1 MVTIGIHA
9 GHALIG
15 SVGAVGII
23 HESVWARKIKNEML
37 KYYRKQYKDLFKL
50 QDNTITYAKTSH
62 EVLTTLKSKS
72 KNCKYNYSI
81 HLNAG
86 GGNGIEL
93 LQRNDATV
101 AELDS
106 FRKTVNT
113 TGLKNRGI
121 KIKKDLYV
129 LNQLNKCKLI
139 EVGFVDNVDDVKIIK
154 KNYKIIAHAL
164 MDWIVRDLLRKE
176 VI

>member
-1 MVTIGIHA
+1 MCTIGIHA

-23 HESVWARKIKNEML
+23 HESVWARKIKSEMI
-37 KYYRKQYKDLFKL
+37 KYWRSQYKDLFKL
-50 QDNTITYAKTSH
+50 QDNTVTYAKTSR
-62 EVLTTLKSKS
+62 EVLNAIKSKS
-72 KNCKYNYSI
+72 KNCKYNYAI

-93 LQRNDATV
+93 LQLKQGTV
-101 AELDS
+101 AETDS
-106 FRKTVNT
+106 FRKMVNT

-121 KIKKDLYV
+121 KIRKELFV
-129 LNQLNKCKLI
+129 LNQLNNCKLL
-139 EVGFVDNVDDVKIIK
+139 EVGFVDNKDDVKIIK
-154 KNYKIIAHAL
+154 KNYKIIAHAIV
-164 MDWIVRDLLRKE
+164 DWIVRDLLRKE

>member
-1 MVTIGIHA
+1 MLTVGIHA

-23 HESVWARKIKNEML
+23 HESVWARKIKSEML
-37 KYYRKQYKDLFKL
+37 KYWRTQYKDLFKL
-50 QDNTITYAKTSH
+50 QDNTITYAKTSR
-62 EVLTTLKSKS
+62 EVLNAIKSRS

-93 LQRNDATV
+93 LQLKQPTV
-101 AELDS
+101 AETDS
-106 FRKTVNT
+106 FKKTANA

-121 KIKKDLYV
+121 KIRKDLYV
-129 LNQLNKCKLI
+129 LNQLNNCKLI
-139 EVGFVDNVDDVKIIK
+139 EVGFVDNAEDVKIVK
-154 KNYKIIAHAL
+154 KNYKIIAHAII
-164 MDWIVRDLLRKE
+164 DWIVRDLLRKE

>member
-23 HESVWARKIKNEML
+23 HESVWARKIKSEMV
-37 KYYRKQYKDLFKL
+37 KYWRKQYKELFKL
-50 QDNTITYAKTSH
+50 QDNTVTCAKTSK

-86 GGNGIEL
+86 GGSGIEL
-93 LQRNDATV
+93 LQRNDANV

-106 FRKTVNT
+106 FRKTVNA

-121 KIKKDLYV
+121 KIRKDLYV
-129 LNQLNKCKLI
+129 LNQLNNCKLI
-139 EVGFVDNVDDVKIIK
+139 EVGFVDSVEDVKIIK
-154 KNYKIIAHAL
+154 KNYKIIAHAI

>member
-1 MVTIGIHA
+1 MITVGIHA

-23 HESVWARKIKNEML
+23 HESVWARKIKTEMV
-37 KYYRKQYKDLFKL
+37 KYWRSQYKDLFKL
-50 QDNTITYAKTSH
+50 QDNTITYAKTSR
-62 EVLTTLKSKS
+62 EVLNAIKSKS

-86 GGNGIEL
+86 GGNGTEL
-93 LQRNDATV
+93 LQLKTPTQ
-101 AELDS
+101 AETDS

-113 TGLKNRGI
+113 MGLKNRGI
-121 KIKKDLYV
+121 KIRNDLFV
-129 LNQLNKCKLI
+129 LNQLNNCKII
-139 EVGFVDNVDDVKIIK
+139 EVGFVDNQDDVKIIK
-154 KNYKIIAHAL
+154 KNYKIIAHAI

>member
-1 MVTIGIHA
+1 MLTVGIHA

-23 HESVWARKIKNEML
+23 HESTWARKIKSEMV
-37 KYYRKQYKDLFKL
+37 KYWRKQYKDLFKL
-50 QDNTITYAKTSH
+50 QDNTVTYAKTSR
-62 EVLTTLKSKS
+62 EVLNTIKSKS

-81 HLNAG
+81 HLNG
-86 GGNGIEL
+86 GGGSGIEL
-93 LQRNDATV
+93 LQLKQATV
-101 AELDS
+101 AETDS

-121 KIKKDLYV
+121 KIRKDLFV
-129 LNQLNKCKLI
+129 LNQLNNCKLI
-139 EVGFVDNVDDVKIIK
+139 EVGFVDNAEDVKIIQQ
-154 KNYKIIAHAL
+154 NYKIIAHAI

>member
-1 MVTIGIHA
+1 MLTVGIHA

-23 HESVWARKIKNEML
+23 HESVWARKIKSEMV
-37 KYYRKQYKDLFKL
+37 KYWRKQYKDLFRL
-50 QDNTITYAKTSH
+50 QDNTVTYAKTSR
-62 EVLTTLKSKS
+62 EVLNAIKSKS

-86 GGNGIEL
+86 GGTGIEL
-93 LQRNDATV
+93 LQLKQATV
-101 AELDS
+101 AETDS
-106 FRKTVNT
+106 FRKTANV

-121 KIKKDLYV
+121 KIRKDLYV
-129 LNQLNKCKLI
+129 LNQLNNCKLI
-139 EVGFVDNVDDVKIIK
+139 EVGFVDNVEDVKIIK
-154 KNYKIIAHAL
+154 KNYKIIAHAI

>member
-1 MVTIGIHA
+1 MITIGIHA

-15 SVGAVGII
+15 SVGAFGII

-37 KYYRKQYKDLFKL
+37 KYYRKQYKDLFRL
-50 QDNTITYAKTSH
+50 QDNTVTYAKTSH
-62 EVLTTLKSKS
+62 GVLTTLKLKS

-81 HLNAG
+81 HLNSG

-93 LQRNDATV
+93 LQSKQPTQ
-101 AELDS
+101 AETDS
-106 FRKTVNT
+106 FRKTVNA

-121 KIKKDLYV
+121 KIRKDLYV
-129 LNQLNKCKLI
+129 LNNLNNCKLL
-139 EVGFVDNVDDVKIIK
+139 EVGFVDNGDDVKIIK

-164 MDWIVRDLLRKE
+164 MDWMVRELLRKE